1 MFLKNLSILTIFLF
15 FVACETGAKEEEQ
28 PNELKKDFNES
39 FSLKKNWTRKV
50 FKNLPLGK
58 IKISLDE
65 DHIYIFD
72 SKGEIKSF
80 SIQGNK
86 NWSNNL
92 NIDISTGITLGFDKL
107 LLSSSDGEVFCLS
120 KETGKILWKYSSSGE
135 VLSPPA
141 TNGDIVAIQSVD
153 GRLTAVDLD
162 TGEYRWDY
170 RSVVPNL
177 TLRGTSEPSFNEGFL
192 YVGFGNGNLAKIEPR
207 SGVIQWEIPITTSQE
222 TSELGRLVDIDG
234 NFVFSSGI
242 AFVAT
247 YQGNIA
253 AVDTRSGGFLWKENT
268 SSANDL
274 LSSRGKLVLIDEKDQ
289 VLAYDQKAGNLDWF
303 NKDFYLRELTSPK
316 KLKSLIFFGD
326 YQGYLHGLDINE
338 GSQVARKRVSRSKI
352 ISTTTRGNLVLA
364 LDIKGK
370 LSLFTLQ

>member
-1 MFLKNLSILTIFLF
+1 MSLKNLSILTIFLL

-39 FSLKKNWTRKV
+39 FSLKKNWTRKA

-120 KETGKILWKYSSSGE
+120 KETGEILWKYSSSGE
-135 VLSPPA
+135 VLSPPS

-153 GRLTAVDLD
+153 GRLTAVDLE

>member
-39 FSLKKNWTRKV
+39 FSLKKNWTRKA

-107 LLSSSDGEVFCLS
+107 LLSSSNGEVFCLS
-120 KETGKILWKYSSSGE
+120 KETGEILWKYSSSGE
-135 VLSPPA
+135 VLSPPS

-153 GRLTAVDLD
+153 GRLTAVDLE

-352 ISTTTRGNLVLA
+352 ISTTTRGNLVIA

>member
-39 FSLKKNWTRKV
+39 FSLKKNWTRKA

-120 KETGKILWKYSSSGE
+120 KETGEILWKYSSSGE
-135 VLSPPA
+135 VLSPPS

>member
-1 MFLKNLSILTIFLF
+1 MFLKNLSILTIFLS

-39 FSLKKNWTRKV
+39 FSLKKNWTRKI

-120 KETGKILWKYSSSGE
+120 KETGEILWKYSSSGE
-135 VLSPPA
+135 VLSPPS

-153 GRLTAVDLD
+153 GRLTAVDLE

>member
-1 MFLKNLSILTIFLF
+1 MSLKNLSILTIFLL

-39 FSLKKNWTRKV
+39 FSLKKNWTRKA

-141 TNGDIVAIQSVD
+141 TNGDIVAIQSID

-162 TGEYRWDY
+162 TGDYRWDY

>member
-1 MFLKNLSILTIFLF
+1 MSLKNLSILTIFLL

-28 PNELKKDFNES
+28 PNEIKKDFNES

-120 KETGKILWKYSSSGE
+120 KETGEILWKYSSSGE
-135 VLSPPA
+135 VLSPPS

-153 GRLTAVDLD
+153 GRLTAVDLE

-352 ISTTTRGNLVLA
+352 ISTTTRENLVLA

>member
-28 PNELKKDFNES
+28 PNEIKKDFNES
-39 FSLKKNWTRKV
+39 FSLKKNWTRKA

-120 KETGKILWKYSSSGE
+120 KETGEILWKYSSSGE
-135 VLSPPA
+135 VLSPPS

-153 GRLTAVDLD
+153 GRLTAVDLE

-253 AVDTRSGGFLWKENT
+253 AVDTRSGGFLWRENT

-303 NKDFYLRELTSPK
+303 NKDFHLRELTSPK

>member
-1 MFLKNLSILTIFLF
+1 MSLKNLLVFTIFLL

-120 KETGKILWKYSSSGE
+120 KETGEILWKYSSSGE
-135 VLSPPA
+135 VLSPPS

>member
-1 MFLKNLSILTIFLF
+1 MSLKNLSILTIFLL

-39 FSLKKNWTRKV
+39 FSLKKNWTRKA
-50 FKNLPLGK
+50 FKNLPSGK

-120 KETGKILWKYSSSGE
+120 KETGEILWKYSSSGE
-135 VLSPPA
+135 VLSPPS

-153 GRLTAVDLD
+153 GRLTAVDLE

-352 ISTTTRGNLVLA
+352 ISTTTRENLVLA

>member
-39 FSLKKNWTRKV
+39 FSLKKNWTRKA

-120 KETGKILWKYSSSGE
+120 KETGEILWKYSSSGE
-135 VLSPPA
+135 VLSPPS

-153 GRLTAVDLD
+153 GRLTAVDLE

>member
-1 MFLKNLSILTIFLF
+1 MSLKNLSILTIFLL

-28 PNELKKDFNES
+28 PNELKKDLNES

>member
-120 KETGKILWKYSSSGE
+120 KETGEILWKYSSSGE
-135 VLSPPA
+135 VLSPPS

-153 GRLTAVDLD
+153 GRLTAVDLE

-253 AVDTRSGGFLWKENT
+253 AVDTRSGGFLWRENT

-303 NKDFYLRELTSPK
+303 NKDFHLRELTSPK

-352 ISTTTRGNLVLA
+352 ISTTTRENLVLA

>member
-28 PNELKKDFNES
+28 PNEIKKDFNES
-39 FSLKKNWTRKV
+39 FPLKKNWTRKA

>member
-1 MFLKNLSILTIFLF
+1 MSLKNLSILTIFLL

-39 FSLKKNWTRKV
+39 FSLKKNWTRKA

-120 KETGKILWKYSSSGE
+120 KETGEILWKYSSSGE
-135 VLSPPA
+135 VLSPPS

-153 GRLTAVDLD
+153 GRLTAVDLE

-289 VLAYDQKAGNLDWF
+289 VLAYDQKAGNLDWL

>member
-1 MFLKNLSILTIFLF
+1 MPLKNLSILTIFLL

-39 FSLKKNWTRKV
+39 FSLKKNWTRKA

-86 NWSNNL
+86 NWSNIL

-120 KETGKILWKYSSSGE
+120 KETGEILWKYSSSGE
-135 VLSPPA
+135 VLSPPS

-153 GRLTAVDLD
+153 GRLTAVDLE

-352 ISTTTRGNLVLA
+352 IATTTRENLVLA

>member
-1 MFLKNLSILTIFLF
+1 MSLKNLSILTIFLL

-39 FSLKKNWTRKV
+39 FSLKKNWTRKA

-120 KETGKILWKYSSSGE
+120 KETGEILWKYSSSGE
-135 VLSPPA
+135 VLSPPS

-153 GRLTAVDLD
+153 GRLTAVDLE

-253 AVDTRSGGFLWKENT
+253 AVDSRSGGFLWKENT

-289 VLAYDQKAGNLDWF
+289 VLAYDQKGGNLDWF

-316 KLKSLIFFGD
+316 KIKSLIFFGD
-326 YQGYLHGLDINE
+326 YQGYIHGLDINE

-352 ISTTTRGNLVLA
+352 ISTTTRGNQVLA

>member
-1 MFLKNLSILTIFLF
+1 MSLKNLSILTIFLL

-39 FSLKKNWTRKV
+39 FSLKKNWTRKA

-120 KETGKILWKYSSSGE
+120 KETGEILWKYSSSGE
-135 VLSPPA
+135 VLSPPS

-153 GRLTAVDLD
+153 GRLTAVDLE

-352 ISTTTRGNLVLA
+352 ISTTTRENLVLA

>member
-1 MFLKNLSILTIFLF
+1 MSLKNLSILTIFLF

-39 FSLKKNWTRKV
+39 FSLKKNWTRKA

-120 KETGKILWKYSSSGE
+120 KETGEILWKYSSSGE
-135 VLSPPA
+135 VLSPPS

-153 GRLTAVDLD
+153 GRLTAVDLE

>member
-1 MFLKNLSILTIFLF
+1 MSLKNLSILTIFLL

-39 FSLKKNWTRKV
+39 FSLKKNWTRKA
-50 FKNLPLGK
+50 FKNLPSGK

-120 KETGKILWKYSSSGE
+120 KETGEILWKYSSSGE
-135 VLSPPA
+135 VLSPPS

-153 GRLTAVDLD
+153 GRLTAVDLE

>member
-39 FSLKKNWTRKV
+39 FSLKKNWTRKI

-86 NWSNNL
+86 NWSDNL

-120 KETGKILWKYSSSGE
+120 KETGEILWKYSSSGE
-135 VLSPPA
+135 VLSPPS

-153 GRLTAVDLD
+153 GRLTAVDLE

>member
-1 MFLKNLSILTIFLF
+1 MSLKNLSILTIFLL

-39 FSLKKNWTRKV
+39 FSLKKNWTRKA

-120 KETGKILWKYSSSGE
+120 KETGEILWKYSSSGE
-135 VLSPPA
+135 VLSPPS

-153 GRLTAVDLD
+153 GRLTAVDLE

-289 VLAYDQKAGNLDWF
+289 VLAYDQKGGNLDWF

-316 KLKSLIFFGD
+316 KIKSLIFFGD
-326 YQGYLHGLDINE
+326 YQGYIHGLDINE

>member
-1 MFLKNLSILTIFLF
+1 M
-15 FVACETGAKEEEQ
+15 
-28 PNELKKDFNES
+28 
-39 FSLKKNWTRKV
+39 
-50 FKNLPLGK
+50 
-58 IKISLDE
+58 
-65 DHIYIFD
+65 
-72 SKGEIKSF
+72 
-80 SIQGNK
+80 
-86 NWSNNL
+86 
-92 NIDISTGITLGFDKL
+92 
-107 LLSSSDGEVFCLS
+107 
-120 KETGKILWKYSSSGE
+120 
-135 VLSPPA
+135 
-141 TNGDIVAIQSVD
+141 
-153 GRLTAVDLD
+153 
-162 TGEYRWDY
+162 
-170 RSVVPNL
+170 
-177 TLRGTSEPSFNEGFL
+177 

-352 ISTTTRGNLVLA
+352 ISTTTRENLVLA

>member
-1 MFLKNLSILTIFLF
+1 MSLKNLSILTIFLF

-39 FSLKKNWTRKV
+39 FSLKKNWTRKA

-120 KETGKILWKYSSSGE
+120 KETGEILWKYSSSGE
-135 VLSPPA
+135 VLSPPS

-153 GRLTAVDLD
+153 GRLTAVDLE

-326 YQGYLHGLDINE
+326 YQGFLHGLDINE

>member
-120 KETGKILWKYSSSGE
+120 KETGEILWKYSSSGE
-135 VLSPPA
+135 VLSPPS

-153 GRLTAVDLD
+153 GRLTAVDLE

-352 ISTTTRGNLVLA
+352 ISTTTRENLVLA

>member
-1 MFLKNLSILTIFLF
+1 MSLKNLSILTIFLL

-39 FSLKKNWTRKV
+39 FSLKKNWTRKA

-120 KETGKILWKYSSSGE
+120 KETGEILWKYSSSGE
-135 VLSPPA
+135 VLSPPS

-153 GRLTAVDLD
+153 GRLTAVDLE

-253 AVDTRSGGFLWKENT
+253 AVDSRSGGFLWKENT

-289 VLAYDQKAGNLDWF
+289 VLAYDQKAGNLDWL

>member
-1 MFLKNLSILTIFLF
+1 MSLKNLSILTIFLL

-39 FSLKKNWTRKV
+39 FSLKKNWTRKA

-120 KETGKILWKYSSSGE
+120 KETGEILWKYSSSGE
-135 VLSPPA
+135 VLSPPS

-153 GRLTAVDLD
+153 GRLPAVDLE

-352 ISTTTRGNLVLA
+352 ISTTTRENLVLA

>member
-1 MFLKNLSILTIFLF
+1 MSLKNLLVFTIFLL

-39 FSLKKNWTRKV
+39 FSLKKNWTRKA

-107 LLSSSDGEVFCLS
+107 LLSSSNGEVFCLS
-120 KETGKILWKYSSSGE
+120 KETGEILWKYSSSGE
-135 VLSPPA
+135 VLSPPS

-153 GRLTAVDLD
+153 GRLTAVDLE

-352 ISTTTRGNLVLA
+352 ISTTTRGNLVIA

>member
-1 MFLKNLSILTIFLF
+1 MPLKNLSILTIFLL

-39 FSLKKNWTRKV
+39 FSLKKNWTRKA

-120 KETGKILWKYSSSGE
+120 KETGEILWKYSSSGE
-135 VLSPPA
+135 VLSPPS

-153 GRLTAVDLD
+153 GRLTAVDLE

-352 ISTTTRGNLVLA
+352 IATTTRENLVLA

>member
-1 MFLKNLSILTIFLF
+1 MSLKNLSILTIFLL

-39 FSLKKNWTRKV
+39 FSLKKNWTRKA

-80 SIQGNK
+80 SIQGKK
-86 NWSNNL
+86 NWSINL

-120 KETGKILWKYSSSGE
+120 KETGEILWKYSSSGE
-135 VLSPPA
+135 VLSPPS

-153 GRLTAVDLD
+153 GRLTAVDLE

-352 ISTTTRGNLVLA
+352 ISTTTRENLVLA

>member
-1 MFLKNLSILTIFLF
+1 MSLKNLSILTIFLL

-39 FSLKKNWTRKV
+39 FSLKKNWTRKA

-120 KETGKILWKYSSSGE
+120 KETGEILWKYSSSGE

-153 GRLTAVDLD
+153 GRLTAVDLE

-338 GSQVARKRVSRSKI
+338 GSQLARKRVSRSKI
-352 ISTTTRGNLVLA
+352 ISTTTRENLVLA

>member
-39 FSLKKNWTRKV
+39 FSLKKNWTRKA

-120 KETGKILWKYSSSGE
+120 KETGEILWKYSSSGE
-135 VLSPPA
+135 VLSPPS

-153 GRLTAVDLD
+153 GRLTAVDLE

-352 ISTTTRGNLVLA
+352 ISTTTRENLVLA

>member
-1 MFLKNLSILTIFLF
+1 MSLKNFSILIIFLF

-39 FSLKKNWTRKV
+39 FSLKKNWSRKA

-65 DHIYIFD
+65 DNIYIFD

-80 SIQGNK
+80 SIQGK
-86 NWSNNL
+86 KHWSTNL

-107 LLSSSDGEVFCLS
+107 LLSSSNGEVFCLS
-120 KETGKILWKYSSSGE
+120 KETGEIFWKYASSGE
-135 VLSPPA
+135 VLSPPSS
-141 TNGDIVAIQSVD
+141 NGDIVAIQSVD
-153 GRLTAVDLD
+153 GRLTAVDLE
-162 TGEYRWDY
+162 TGKFRWDY

-192 YVGFGNGNLAKIEPR
+192 YVGFSNGNLAKIEPR

-289 VLAYDQKAGNLDWF
+289 VLAYDQKGGNLDWF

-316 KLKSLIFFGD
+316 KIKSLIFFGD
-326 YQGYLHGLDINE
+326 YQGYIHGLDINE

>member
-28 PNELKKDFNES
+28 PNEIKKDFNES

-120 KETGKILWKYSSSGE
+120 KETGEILWKYSSSGE
-135 VLSPPA
+135 VLSPPS

-153 GRLTAVDLD
+153 GRLTAVDLE

-253 AVDTRSGGFLWKENT
+253 AVDTRSGGFLWRENT

-303 NKDFYLRELTSPK
+303 NKDFHLRELTSPK

>member
-1 MFLKNLSILTIFLF
+1 MSLKNLSILTIFLL

-39 FSLKKNWTRKV
+39 FSLKKNWTRKA

-120 KETGKILWKYSSSGE
+120 KETGEILWKYSSSGE
-135 VLSPPA
+135 VLSPPS

-153 GRLTAVDLD
+153 GRLTAVDLE

-338 GSQVARKRVSRSKI
+338 GSQLARKRVSRSKI
-352 ISTTTRGNLVLA
+352 ISTTTRENLVLA

>member
-1 MFLKNLSILTIFLF
+1 MSLKNLSILTIFLL

-39 FSLKKNWTRKV
+39 FSLKKNWTRKA

-120 KETGKILWKYSSSGE
+120 KETGEILWKYSSSGE
-135 VLSPPA
+135 VLSPPS

-153 GRLTAVDLD
+153 GRLTAVDLE

-303 NKDFYLRELTSPK
+303 NKDFHLRELTSPK

>member
-39 FSLKKNWTRKV
+39 FSLKKNWTRKA

-120 KETGKILWKYSSSGE
+120 KETGEILWKYSSSGE
-135 VLSPPA
+135 VLSPPS

-153 GRLTAVDLD
+153 GRLTAVDLE

-253 AVDTRSGGFLWKENT
+253 AVDTRSGGFLWRENT

-303 NKDFYLRELTSPK
+303 NKDFHLRELTSPK

>member
-1 MFLKNLSILTIFLF
+1 MSLKNLSILTIFLL

-39 FSLKKNWTRKV
+39 FSLKKNWTRKA

-141 TNGDIVAIQSVD
+141 TNGDIVAIQSID

-162 TGEYRWDY
+162 TGDYRWDY

-207 SGVIQWEIPITTSQE
+207 SGVIQWEIPITTSKE

-234 NFVFSSGI
+234 NFVFSSSI

>member
-1 MFLKNLSILTIFLF
+1 MSLKNLSILTIFLL

-28 PNELKKDFNES
+28 PNELKKDLNES
-39 FSLKKNWTRKV
+39 FSLKKNWTRKA

-153 GRLTAVDLD
+153 GRLTAVDLE

>member
-1 MFLKNLSILTIFLF
+1 MSLKNLSILTIFLL

-39 FSLKKNWTRKV
+39 FSLKKNWTRKA